1 MRAASKRSN
10 VSLRRHAMEKPFT
23 VRYEGTDVSIPC
35 AVKIHFKNVV
45 SPGSQLKRANLR
57 RDYHH
62 YKAKEIATCTLKWAI
77 EVLHFWI
84 AAYKTKSG
92 GNFPAT
98 FNVFNSIWCCWYG
111 RLCCCFPPFILLL
124 LNDLSLIIAFFYF
137 KFS

>member
-23 VRYEGTDVSIPC
+23 VRYEGTDVSIPG

-62 YKAKEIATCTLKWAI
+62 YKVKEIDTCTLKWAI
-77 EVLHFWI
+77 EVSHFWI

-92 GNFPAT
+92 GNFPAI
-98 FNVFNSIWCCWYG
+98 FNVCASGVAGMAASATVF
-111 RLCCCFPPFILLL
+111 RLSFYFSF
-124 LNDLSLIIAFFYF
+124 NDLSLIIAFFHL